1 MKKTLYRTVIELEI
15 LSESPIDEGHNL
27 DHIIDECTDGDY
39 SGHWEYKK
47 LNKEIIGKKAVEFCE
62 KHGTDCDF
70 FQMDTDGFEVE

>member
-27 DHIIDECTDGDY
+27 DHIID